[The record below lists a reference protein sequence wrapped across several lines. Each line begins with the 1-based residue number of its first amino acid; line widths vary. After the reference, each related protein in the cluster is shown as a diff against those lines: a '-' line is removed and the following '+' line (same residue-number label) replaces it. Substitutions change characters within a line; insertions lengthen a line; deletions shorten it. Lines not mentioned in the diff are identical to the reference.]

1 MKLFCQIPDSV
12 QSAEVIFYSS
22 MSSRNIFSSL
32 LSVNLNLPPCLVL
45 ATPGLHF
52 KYVGFVRLSVII
64 LWSWRKLLQ
73 MVKTI
78 RPFTI
83 IIHYAQVIFLVVVFW
98 KPLMMSGSW
107 FFTWCQATL
116 ALICNIL
123 LKYNK
128 SSSAVL

>member
-116 ALICNIL
+116 ALPCNIL

>member
-64 LWSWRKLLQ
+64 L
-73 MVKTI
+73 
-78 RPFTI
+78 
-83 IIHYAQVIFLVVVFW
+83 
-98 KPLMMSGSW
+98 
-107 FFTWCQATL
+107 
-116 ALICNIL
+116 
-123 LKYNK
+123 
-128 SSSAVL
+128 